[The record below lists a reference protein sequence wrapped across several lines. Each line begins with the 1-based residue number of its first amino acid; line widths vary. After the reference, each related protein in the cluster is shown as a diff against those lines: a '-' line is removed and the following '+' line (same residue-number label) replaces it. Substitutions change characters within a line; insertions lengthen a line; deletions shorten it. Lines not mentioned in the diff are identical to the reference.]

1 MPLNIDWQQILL
13 HLLNFIILF
22 AGLWLLLYKPVR
34 KFMQK
39 RKDEYEKQDAESERK
54 QTEASQLRAQY
65 EQKLADADAEIEAK
79 RADARKTMD
88 AYAAMRK
95 NAAQEEADSIL
106 KEAREN
112 AVREKEKSVR
122 EARREISALA
132 AEATEKLALRETASE
147 AFDQFLDAAEAQ
159 EKKGDNE

>member
-1 MPLNIDWQQILL
+1 M
-13 HLLNFIILF
+13 
-22 AGLWLLLYKPVR
+22 
-34 KFMQK
+34 
-39 RKDEYEKQDAESERK
+39 
-54 QTEASQLRAQY
+54 RAQY